1 MKRGVLGI
9 GLLLLLAGVLTPSSA
24 LEALFGR
31 APGSLTSG
39 PAIFKILLVFHALL
53 LILWSFRRPELAAR
67 PVESQSLP
75 WIPLT
80 VLTALALVLRLIHL
94 NTCLWMDEIFA
105 VMDNISPPLNVILTS
120 FASQNQHMLFS
131 VLARICVVIFGLNE
145 WAVRLPAVLFG
156 VASLWALFLL
166 GRRVMGDREAL
177 LATALLTVSYH
188 HIWFSQNARGYS
200 GLLFSTL
207 AATWLWLEAE
217 RRGSL
222 RLWLFYGL
230 CGALGLWTHLTMAF
244 VLASHGLISLVQLMI
259 RRGWRQAGWWIPF
272 ASMFLAGTLAL
283 QLHALA
289 LPEFLRTGLGEVS
302 LPSEWTDPLWVVREA
317 LRSLKLGFSS
327 VAVLVVGGLV
337 MALGWLDLHR
347 RNAAAAWSFVLPGV
361 ISGGL
366 MLAMGHNLWPRFFFF
381 CLGFALLIAM
391 HGALRSVELLRLPS
405 QVGLG
410 LAGLIIVASALTVPR
425 VYRYPKQDFTG
436 ARDYVEQFHQP
447 VTAVGLAA
455 NAYAWY
461 APKWE
466 RPVTDQAFLELYA
479 ARPTEWLV
487 YTLPVHLKAWDPQT
501 WQVVTRDYRV
511 VREFPGTLGDGTVY
525 VCRRGAQP

>member
-1 MKRGVLGI
+1 MNRRGLTI
-9 GLLLLLAGVLTPSSA
+9 GLVLLLAAVVTPSSS
-24 LEALFGR
+24 LEAWFGR

-39 PAIFKILLVFHALL
+39 PAIFKILLGFHAAL
-53 LILWSFRRPELAAR
+53 LILWSKRRPLLQQRTVVGQPVPWLPLAA
-67 PVESQSLP
+67 
-75 WIPLT
+75 LT
-80 VLTALALVLRLIHL
+80 VLALVLRLIHL
-94 NTCLWMDEIFA
+94 NSCLWMDEIFA

-131 VLARICVVIFGLNE
+131 VLARICVVVFGLNE
-145 WAVRLPAVLFG
+145 WAVRLPAVFFG

-166 GRRVMGDREAL
+166 GRRVTGDREAL

-200 GLLFSTL
+200 GLLFFTL
-207 AATWLWLEAE
+207 AGTWLWLEAE

-222 RLWLFYGL
+222 RFWLLYSL

-244 VLASHGLISLVQLMI
+244 VLASHALISLAQLGL
-259 RRGWRQAGWWIPF
+259 RRGWRQEGWWIPF

-327 VAVLVVGGLV
+327 VAVLIVGGVV
-337 MALGWLDLHR
+337 MALGWLDIHR

-381 CLGFALLIAM
+381 CMGFALLIAM
-391 HGALRSVELLRLPS
+391 HGALKSVELVRLPPKA
-405 QVGLG
+405 GLAV
-410 LAGLIIVASALTVPR
+410 AGLIILASALTVPR

-447 VTAVGLAA
+447 VAAVGLAA

-461 APKWE
+461 APQWQ
-466 RPVTDQAFLELYA
+466 RPVNDRQFLDLYQGQQA
-479 ARPTEWLV
+479 EWLV

-501 WQVVTRDYRV
+501 WQIVNRDYRI

-525 VCRRGAQP
+525 VCRRGVQP

>member
-1 MKRGVLGI
+1 MKRSVLGI
-9 GLLLLLAGVLTPSSA
+9 GLVLLLAGALTPSST

-53 LILWSFRRPELAAR
+53 LILWSFRRPGLETR
-67 PVESQSLP
+67 PVERQSLP
-75 WIPLT
+75 WLPLS
-80 VLTALALVLRLIHL
+80 VLMALALGLRLIHL

-131 VLARICVVIFGLNE
+131 VLARMCVVMFGLNE
-145 WAVRLPAVLFG
+145 WAVRLPAVFFG

-200 GLLFSTL
+200 GLLFFTL

-222 RLWLFYGL
+222 RFWFFYSL

-244 VLASHGLISLVQLMI
+244 VLASHGLISLVQLVA

-272 ASMFLAGTLAL
+272 ASMLLAGTLAL

-381 CLGFALLIAM
+381 CTGFALLIAM

-405 QVGLG
+405 RVGLG
-410 LAGLIIVASALTVPR
+410 LAGLIIAASALTVPR

-487 YTLPVHLKAWDPQT
+487 YTLPVHLTAWDPQT

-525 VCRRGAQP
+525 VCRRGAKP